1 MTFLSNYFYTHGR
14 LYQIMATV
22 FLSTPA
28 DRVFQGRLNWHL
40 LAKMGRL
47 IFTSLNLDGGLYWD
61 EQVQRDNTRQYVSS
75 SFLVLCPVDPAPG
88 GSCSVIGHAPC
99 PLPSSPPHCET
110 GAAVGRIMAPKGV
123 HVPSPRIC
131 DCVTSLGKGGL

>member
-28 DRVFQGRLNWHL
+28 DHVFQGWLNWHL
-40 LAKMGRL
+40 LAKMERL

-75 SFLVLCPVDPAPG
+75 SFLCCAQWTQ
-88 GSCSVIGHAPC
+88 
-99 PLPSSPPHCET
+99 PPEE
-110 GAAVGRIMAPKGV
+110 AAQ
-123 HVPSPRIC
+123 
-131 DCVTSLGKGGL
+131 L